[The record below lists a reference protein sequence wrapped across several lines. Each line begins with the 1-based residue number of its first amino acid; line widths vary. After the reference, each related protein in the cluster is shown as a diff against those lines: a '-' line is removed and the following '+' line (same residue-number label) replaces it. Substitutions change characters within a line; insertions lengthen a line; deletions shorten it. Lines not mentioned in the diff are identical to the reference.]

1 MHVKTEHI
9 FHMFFHL
16 LPLTTSLL
24 LVKPITACITASFLY
39 SPFHCICAW
48 GSLVSVIPPH
58 FHDTKS
64 RVFWVNK
71 YHIPGPE
78 ALIISHS
85 THSTYVLSPPIPLE
99 YKSADGPHARH
110 MHDSGFQSSSECI
123 HDYMHLENLPFFPI
137 RMCFLLPSIFGLLVL
152 RTNKCWPTAR
162 HHTYNHK
169 S

>member
-1 MHVKTEHI
+1 
-9 FHMFFHL
+9 MFFHL

-24 LVKPITACITASFLY
+24 LVKPIAVCITASFLY
-39 SPFHCICAW
+39 FPFYCICAW
-48 GSLVSVIPPH
+48 GSLVSVILPC

-64 RVFWVNK
+64 WVFWVNK

-78 ALIISHS
+78 ALIIGHS
-85 THSTYVLSPPIPLE
+85 TCSKYVSWPAILPE

-110 MHDSGFQSSSECI
+110 VHDSGFQSSGECI

-137 RMCFLLPSIFGLLVL
+137 RTCCLLPLIFGLLAL
-152 RTNKCWPTAR
+152 RMNKCWPTAR